1 MRIYGRRQS
10 INRLVSEALMSIAPT
25 STSFESLLQLLA
37 SMRSRMAF
45 SAERDQVLFLVATR
59 LAPQFEVMHLQA
71 LHATADLATPAVALE
86 NLPMQFVV
94 AVRVESE
101 PRGLGAD
108 CAHEACG
115 LTSDRNASC

>member
-1 MRIYGRRQS
+1 MHL
-10 INRLVSEALMSIAPT
+10 LVAIGT
-25 STSFESLLQLLA
+25 
-37 SMRSRMAF
+37 
-45 SAERDQVLFLVATR
+45 ERDKVLFLIATR
-59 LAPQFEVMHLQA
+59 VAAEFEMMYLQI
-71 LHATADLATPAVALE
+71 LHATADLASPAVALE